1 MRNFIEKQKILS
13 LIASNVITDEHI
25 ADYLQGLAYEA
36 WKDGKD
42 LTETEEVIMGKDEAG
57 NDIIETKL
65 VHVYEEVEVDV
76 EAWKKENYAIL
87 RKDFYPNMAE
97 YLDPINTKTPDQ
109 MTDEVIDVVNAL
121 LKLKLAESAKTAK

>member
-1 MRNFIEKQKILS
+1 MRNFIEKQKLLS
-13 LIASNVITDEHI
+13 LIASKVVTDEHI

-42 LTETEEVIMGKDEAG
+42 LTATEEVIVGKDENE

-87 RKDFYPNMAE
+87 RKAFYP
-97 YLDPINTKTPDQ
+97 Q
-109 MTDEVIDVVNAL
+109 MTDYMDAVVKGDEEAQQAYIDAC
-121 LKLKLAESAKTAK
+121 LAVKERFPK

>member
-1 MRNFIEKQKILS
+1 MRNFIEKQKLLS
-13 LIASNVITDEHI
+13 LIASKVVTDEHI
-25 ADYLQGLAYEA
+25 ADYLQGLAYES

-42 LTETEEVIMGKDEAG
+42 LTATEEVVVGQDENE

-87 RKDFYPNMAE
+87 RKAFYP
-97 YLDPINTKTPDQ
+97 Q
-109 MTDEVIDVVNAL
+109 MTDYMDAVVKGDTEAQQSYIDEC
-121 LKLKLAESAKTAK
+121 LAVKERFPK